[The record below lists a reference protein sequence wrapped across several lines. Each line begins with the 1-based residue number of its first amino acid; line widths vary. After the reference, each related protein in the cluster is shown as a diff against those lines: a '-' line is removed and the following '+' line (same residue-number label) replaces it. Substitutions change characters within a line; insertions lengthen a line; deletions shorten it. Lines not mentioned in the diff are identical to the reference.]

1 LATISFFAED
11 VSFHLKQKKIL
22 KNWLREICLLHQ
34 YKAGNIH
41 FIFCSDTYLLALNKQ
56 YLKHN
61 TYTDI
66 ITFDYTEDKLISG
79 DIFISIHR
87 VKENA
92 TQLNISFDD
101 ELYRVMAHGVLHLI
115 GFKDKNPKAKML
127 MTAAED
133 KALGI
138 LAQFLK

>member
-1 LATISFFAED
+1 M
-11 VSFHLKQKKIL
+11 
-22 KNWLREICLLHQ
+22 
-34 YKAGNIH
+34 
-41 FIFCSDTYLLALNKQ
+41 
-56 YLKHN
+56 HN

-66 ITFDYTEDKLISG
+66 ITFDYTEDSLISG

-92 TQLNISFDD
+92 MQLNISFDD
-101 ELYRVMAHGVLHLI
+101 ELHRVMAHGVLHLM